1 MWHFEAKYFNW
12 MAEENKTIHIEVN
25 DYGQEVSE
33 LDMWIL
39 AVEKSRHLRNR
50 DLEFGQR
57 TIYRMLNI
65 AALPDREGGNCW
77 PLVESV
83 KP

>member
-39 AVEKSRHLRNR
+39 AVEK
-50 DLEFGQR
+50 
-57 TIYRMLNI
+57 
-65 AALPDREGGNCW
+65 AATYATGTWSLD
-77 PLVESV
+77 SV
-83 KP
+83 QFIGC

>member
-1 MWHFEAKYFNW
+1 MYSDFNW
-12 MAEENKTIHIEVN
+12 TAEDNKTIHIEVC

-50 DLEFGQR
+50 ALEFGQR
-57 TIYRMLNI
+57 AVYRMLNI
-65 AALPDREGGNCW
+65 AALSEMGGR
-77 PLVESV
+77 
-83 KP
+83 